1 MLWNT
6 EATCS
11 FYFFIPLLS
20 SLFLLATAI
29 KFILLL
35 EVDASSR
42 IQSWLHNLFVVGVDK
57 SWNSLLLSPD
67 FERTER
73 EL

>member
-6 EATCS
+6 EATCNFS
-11 FYFFIPLLS
+11 FFIPLLS

-35 EVDASSR
+35 EMNAGSR
-42 IQSWLHNLFVVGVDK
+42 IKSWHHNLCVVGVEK
-57 SWNSLLLSPD
+57 SWNSFSRSPD